1 MKLSRSEDIY
11 VVDSAGTETK
21 VVDSTGRLLQK
32 GEVPMNYV
40 ETINWSSGGLSVST
54 APAYGV
60 TYISMTGT
68 DPSSSPRTLTLGTP
82 IAGVSKTIILDST
95 AAWANTID
103 IDLGPDAGVD
113 GSTTNRF
120 IAFSTLGEV
129 QQAVNLVG
137 ITNALW
143 GVASVASTVGNWGTP
158 TGIRSLTAAR
168 TS

>member
-11 VVDSAGTETK
+11 VVDSAGTQTK

-54 APAYGV
+54 SPAYGV

-68 DPSSSPRTLTLGTP
+68 DPSSSPRTLTLGSP
-82 IAGVSKTIILDST
+82 IAGVTKSIILDST
-95 AAWANTID
+95 AAYINTID
-103 IDLGPDAGVD
+103 IDLGADVGID
-113 GSTTNRF
+113 GSTTNRY
-120 IAFSTLGEV
+120 IAFSTLAEV
-129 QQAVNLVG
+129 QQSVNLIG
-137 ITNALW
+137 ITTALW
-143 GVASVASTVGNWGTP
+143 GVVSVASTVGDWGTP
-158 TGIRSLTAAR
+158 TGIRSASAGR